1 MKASTTESW
10 SGHDPPHDPRMGEHR
25 LRSDDAEIP
34 EAQADRLAAVAR
46 ASVFSGRGGEG
57 VLEHRRKGLRARGV
71 VGVIATPDC
80 QLEILPKIEGA
91 GETEVSNATLRAR
104 LIHMLAVTYDLPI
117 EAGAI
122 AQLGWQRETVLE
134 LLIRLFC
141 AKLTDAVRQGMPR
154 HYLEHEDDLPAL
166 RGRLDVTRQF
176 STLAVSPQKVA
187 CRFDALSPDIAL
199 NRVMCAAVSKLSRLT
214 AVPDNQRALR
224 ELGFVYA
231 DVADVPPSELRWD
244 RIVLDRTNRRWR
256 DLLSLARLF
265 LSDRHQQTSAGI
277 IDGHAL
283 LFEMNVL
290 FEKYVERI
298 LSQALAGTGFRVSS
312 QGGHRD
318 CLYEG
323 DIGRFRTRPD
333 LIIRQGEE
341 IALIIDT
348 KWKRITARID
358 DVKQGVSQADVYQLM
373 AYGRLYDCTNV
384 ILLYPH
390 HGDLPPD
397 PICRGY
403 SIAARGAD
411 EKLIVATQ
419 DLAGS
424 RLDHKRE
431 LRDLVCER
439 GGLFRPP
446 EERARAGVPAAVVAL
461 GALASAGAGG
471 EDGIRTHDTA
481 FDRITV

>member
-1 MKASTTESW
+1 MIRRTIREWERISY
-10 SGHDPPHDPRMGEHR
+10 G
-25 LRSDDAEIP
+25 SDNAEIP
-34 EAQADRLAAVAR
+34 EAQADRLAAVAQ

-57 VLEHRRKGLRARGV
+57 VLEHGRKGLRARGV

-80 QLEILPKIEGA
+80 QLEILPKIEGG
-91 GETEVSNATLRAR
+91 GETKVSDTTLRDR

-117 EAGAI
+117 EAGTMT
-122 AQLGWQRETVLE
+122 QLGWQRETVLE
-134 LLIRLFC
+134 LLIRLF
-141 AKLTDAVRQGMPR
+141 AVKLTDAVRQGRPR

-176 STLAVSPQKVA
+176 STLAVSPQKLA

-199 NRVMCAAVSKLSRLT
+199 NQVMRAAVSKLTRVT
-214 AVPDNQRALR
+214 AAPDNQRTLR
-224 ELGFVYA
+224 ELAFVYA
-231 DVADVPPSELRWD
+231 DVADVPPIALRWD

-290 FEKYVERI
+290 FERYVERI
-298 LSQALAGTGFRVSS
+298 LSRALAGTDFRLSS

-333 LIIRQGEE
+333 LIIRKGER
-341 IALIIDT
+341 ITLIIDT
-348 KWKRITARID
+348 KWKRMTPRID
-358 DVKQGVSQADVYQLM
+358 DPKQGVSQADVYQLM
-373 AYGRLYDCTNV
+373 AYCRLYDCPKV
-384 ILLYPH
+384 MLLYPH
-390 HGDLPPD
+390 HGDLPPE
-397 PICRGY
+397 PIRRWY
-403 SIAARGAD
+403 SIAKTGSN

-419 DLAGS
+419 NLAGTQ
-424 RLDHKRE
+424 RDHKDALRE
-431 LRDLVCER
+431 LV
-439 GGLFRPP
+439 
-446 EERARAGVPAAVVAL
+446 L
-461 GALASAGAGG
+461 GCFH
-471 EDGIRTHDTA
+471 I
-481 FDRITV
+481 